1 MKRVAMRPLLDPPVQ
16 PDDHRLG
23 DEGSPVTLVEFG
35 DYECPDCFGARL
47 VVGEVLER
55 LGDAVSLVWRH
66 FPRIEVH
73 PGAER
78 AARTVEAAAL
88 QDRFWSVHEKM
99 LAYQGGL
106 KDELLEIWIERL
118 GLDLDRFR
126 QDLASPAP
134 LQRIERDR
142 RSAERSGV
150 RRTPTF
156 FINGYRYEGR
166 VGPDDLVEAI
176 RPHLPPVR

>member
-1 MKRVAMRPLLDPPVQ
+1 MRDTTRQPLLDPPVQ

-23 DEGSPVTLVEFG
+23 NGDSSVVLVEFG

-47 VVGEVLER
+47 VVKEVLER

-66 FPRIEVH
+66 FPRVEVH

-78 AARTVEAAAL
+78 AARAVEAAAL
-88 QDRFWSVHEKM
+88 QNRFWPVHEKM
-99 LAYQGGL
+99 LAYQGRL
-106 KDELLEIWIERL
+106 EDDLLEIWIERL

-126 QDLASPAP
+126 QDLVSPAS

-150 RRTPTF
+150 RGTPTF

-166 VGPDDLVEAI
+166 VGPDDLIEAI
-176 RPHLPPVR
+176 MPHQGR